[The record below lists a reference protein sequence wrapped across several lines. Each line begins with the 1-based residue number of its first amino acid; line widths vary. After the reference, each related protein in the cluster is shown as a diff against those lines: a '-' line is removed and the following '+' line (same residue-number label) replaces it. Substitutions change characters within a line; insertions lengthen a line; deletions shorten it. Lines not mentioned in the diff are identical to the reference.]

1 MGYNKKEFNIKKWK
15 STYIAQEMSKSERE
29 WYIYWMKDFN
39 RRLHNERMGQNR
51 EKKEA
56 SNTI

>member
-1 MGYNKKEFNIKKWK
+1 MVSTKEYNIEKWK

-29 WYIYWMKDFN
+29 WYIYWMKDY
-39 RRLHNERMGQNR
+39 NEQLGQNR
-51 EKKEA
+51 EKKEK

>member
-1 MGYNKKEFNIKKWK
+1 MANGKEYNIKEWMN
-15 STYIAQEMSKSERE
+15 YITTRMMSDSERN
-29 WYIYWMKDFN
+29 WYLHWMKDFN